1 MSAIPPNTI
10 GSILQAAAQAAQ
22 TSGIRDADENRQAA
36 TVRAVRLAA
45 EQRATSVSDT
55 DQENEVGDSATSVG
69 GQGRESGGEDSDTD
83 TSEHTDADGGVHRD
97 EEGQLHIDLQA

>member
-22 TSGIRDADENRQAA
+22 TSAARDADENGQASIA
-36 TVRAVRLAA
+36 RTVRLAA
-45 EQRATSVSDT
+45 EQRATAVSDT

-69 GQGRESGGEDSDTD
+69 GQGRESGADDSDADSSDHAD
-83 TSEHTDADGGVHRD
+83 TDGGVHRD
-97 EEGQLHIDLQA
+97 EEGQLHIDIQA